1 MRMRNLFFLVL
12 GLVIIFGSIFLVF
25 RKDLINENQVKVIK
39 VGEVSIQVEVVN
51 TLETRARGLSG
62 RKSLAENMGML
73 FVFDQSGKYGFW
85 MKDMNFA
92 IDIVWIDEGLQVI
105 GITKEVT
112 PETFPEV
119 FYPPGPVR
127 YVLEL
132 PSGKSRDFGIDIDQV
147 VFLGTQS
154 TQSE

>member
-85 MKDMNFA
+85 MKDMKFA
-92 IDIVWIDEGLQVI
+92 LDMIWIQDNTVI
-105 GITKEVT
+105 GFSENAVPEPGVSMWKLKMYHSPEPVDKVLEVNAGTVQKEGIKVGDVVT
-112 PETFPEV
+112 
-119 FYPPGPVR
+119 VR
-127 YVLEL
+127 YE
-132 PSGKSRDFGIDIDQV
+132 
-147 VFLGTQS
+147 
-154 TQSE
+154 

>member
-1 MRMRNLFFLVL
+1 MRNLFFLVL